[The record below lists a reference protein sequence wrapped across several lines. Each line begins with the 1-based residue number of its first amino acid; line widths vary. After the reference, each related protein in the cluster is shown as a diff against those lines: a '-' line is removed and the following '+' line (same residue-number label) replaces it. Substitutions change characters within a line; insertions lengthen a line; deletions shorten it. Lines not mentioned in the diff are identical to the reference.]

1 MTSRELFETAVRE
14 EASDLFVKV
23 GAPPVLR
30 ISGKLKALPLPAVP
44 TEFGEALLKEVLSP
58 RVMAAFMEKG
68 EADTAHEVAG
78 VGRFRCN
85 AFRQRGELGFVFRLV
100 NRVVPALDSLGLPS
114 KTLEKLAGLSRG
126 IVLVTGTTGSG
137 KSTTLA
143 AMVGHIAA
151 TAPKHVVTIEDPIEY
166 VFADGK
172 SLVEQR
178 ELGIDTLTY
187 EAAMRA
193 VVRQSPDVIMLGE
206 LRDRETIET
215 ALHAA
220 ETGHLVLTTL
230 HTRNAA
236 QTVERILNFF
246 PPHQHEFIRNQL
258 AAQLEGIVSQ
268 RLLPR
273 ADGRGRAA
281 AAEILVRT
289 PTLHDLLAK
298 GRFSEI
304 PKALAAGAYFGTQ
317 TFNQSL
323 RALVDAKTITMDE
336 ALGAS
341 DQPEELKLE
350 MKGIGTGSGSRMASD
365 TDMRIGR

>member
-14 EASDLFVKV
+14 ESSDLFVKV
-23 GAPPVLR
+23 GAAPMLR
-30 ISGKLKALPLPAVP
+30 VSGKLKALPLPAV
-44 TEFGEALLKEVLSP
+44 TAEFAEALLKEIASP
-58 RVMAAFMEKG
+58 RAQAAFAERG
-68 EADTAHEVAG
+68 EADTACEIAG

-85 AFRQRGELGFVFRLV
+85 AFRQRGALGMVFRRV
-100 NRVVPALDSLGLPS
+100 NRVIPALDSLGLPA
-114 KTLEKLAGLSRG
+114 KALERLAGLSRG

-143 AMVGHIAA
+143 AMIGHIAA

-166 VFADGK
+166 VFTDGT

-187 EAAMRA
+187 EAALRA
-193 VVRQSPDVIMLGE
+193 VVRQSPDVIMIGE
-206 LRDRETIET
+206 LRDRETIE
-215 ALHAA
+215 AAMHAA

-246 PPHQHEFIRNQL
+246 PPHQHEFIRNQI
-258 AAQLEGIVSQ
+258 AMQLEGIISQ

-273 ADGRGRAA
+273 ADGRGRVP

-298 GRFSEI
+298 GRFTEI
-304 PKALAAGAYFGTQ
+304 PKALSAGGYFGTQ

-323 RALVDAKTITMDE
+323 KGLVDSGAITTEE

-341 DQPEELKLE
+341 DHPEELKLE
-350 MKGIGTGSGSRMASD
+350 MKGIGTGSSARMASD
-365 TDMRIGR
+365 TDLRIGR

>member
-14 EASDLFVKV
+14 ESSDLFVKV
-23 GAPPVLR
+23 GASPMLR
-30 ISGKLKALPLPAVP
+30 VSGRLKVLPLPAV
-44 TEFGEALLKEVLSP
+44 TADFAESLLKEVATQRSL
-58 RVMAAFMEKG
+58 AAFHERG
-68 EADTAHEVAG
+68 EMDTACEVLE

-85 AFRQRGELGFVFRLV
+85 AFRQRGSIGMVFRRV
-100 NRVVPALDSLGLPS
+100 NKVIPPLDSLGLPL
-114 KTLEKLAGLSRG
+114 KALQRLAGLSRG

-143 AMVGHIAA
+143 SMIAHIAA
-151 TAPKHVVTIEDPIEY
+151 SDPKHVVTIEDPIEY
-166 VFADGK
+166 VFTDGR

-178 ELGIDTLTY
+178 ELGIDTLSY
-187 EAAMRA
+187 EAALRA
-193 VVRQSPDVIMLGE
+193 VVRQSPDVIMIGE
-206 LRDRETIET
+206 LRDRETMEA

-258 AAQLEGIVSQ
+258 ALQLEGIVSQ

-273 ADGRGRAA
+273 ADGRGRVP

-298 GRFSEI
+298 GRFAEI
-304 PKALAAGAYFGTQ
+304 PKALSAGAYFGTQ

-323 RALVDAKTITMDE
+323 KGLVDSNSITVEE

-341 DQPEELKLE
+341 DHPEELKLE
-350 MKGIGTGSGSRMASD
+350 MKGIGSGAKMAGD
-365 TDMRIGR
+365 TDLRIGRS